1 MALESEFRGA
11 QLGDILK
18 TSGRAFSGSKAYQ
31 VMRIAAPPD
40 ENRGDRPSRQQ
51 LIYVA
56 AVMRRQQKIPPIS
69 VVRNKR
75 QCSGWLTEHGDWT
88 PGR

>member
-1 MALESEFRGA
+1 MALETEFRGA

-18 TSGRAFSGSKAYQ
+18 ASGRAFSGNKAHQ
-31 VMRIAAPPD
+31 VMRIAEPPD
-40 ENRGDRPSRQQ
+40 ENRGNRPSQQQ

-56 AVMRRQQKIPPIS
+56 AVMRRQAKVPPIA
-69 VVRNKR
+69 VIRNRR
-75 QCSGWLTEHGDWT
+75 QCSSWLTEHGDWT